1 MYVAVT
7 LTELKQ
13 KLANYYDEIS
23 LLELLNITSEE
34 LVERFYDK
42 IEDRYDELVEEFP
55 DDEEE

>member
-1 MYVAVT
+1 VAVT

-23 LLELLNITSEE
+23 LLEFLNITSEE

>member
-1 MYVAVT
+1 VAVT